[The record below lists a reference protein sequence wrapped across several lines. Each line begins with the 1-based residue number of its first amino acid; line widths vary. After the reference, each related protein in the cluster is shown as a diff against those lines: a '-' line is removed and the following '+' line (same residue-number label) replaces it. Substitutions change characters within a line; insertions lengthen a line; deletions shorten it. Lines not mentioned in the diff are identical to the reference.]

1 MLTIKRMIP
10 WLRAVLILA
19 AVGLVVG
26 LVTFAALQSQ
36 QAVLSGNMIESATA
50 ALQLSADGASFASS
64 QQGFNFSG
72 LIPGG
77 PAMPTQFGGKPLWF
91 KNAGN
96 ATLTIKAMIA
106 IPPTVTG
113 DVDLSKVFIVITP
126 AVGGTA
132 QTVSLAALQTAN
144 TSGGVSLNI
153 PVISAGSQV
162 QYNIQASMAA
172 DAFAGN
178 SASIQNLNI
187 VFVGSAYLPA

>member
-1 MLTIKRMIP
+1 MPTLKRMVP

-26 LVTFAALQSQ
+26 RVTFAALQSQ

-50 ALQLSADGASFASS
+50 ALQLSTDGANYASS

-77 PAMPTQFGGKPLWF
+77 PAMPSQYGGKPLWF
-91 KNAGN
+91 KNNGN
-96 ATLTIKAMIA
+96 ATLTIKAMITT
-106 IPPTVTG
+106 PPTVTG
-113 DVDLSKVFIVITP
+113 DVDLAKVFVVITP
-126 AVGGTA
+126 ASGGTA
-132 QTVSLAALQTAN
+132 QTVSLAALQAAN
-144 TSGGVSLNI
+144 SSGGVSLNI
-153 PVISAGSQV
+153 PVITAGSQV
-162 QYNIQASMAA
+162 QYNIQASMAT

-187 VFVGSAYLPA
+187 VFVGSAYLPT